1 MSQTT
6 KVVPH
11 VLLQLIPEHGRTE
24 HLIWGA
30 SRVAPLRHNQENL
43 IKSAGSKKKALE
55 PAEEDED
62 LQDMMDDPDRI
73 AAEDELLRKLL
84 EGQVWLDFQ
93 LRELD
98 HELALRMQGL
108 YRKIV
113 NAAQTTAQ
121 AQGYELVLVDDSIGE
136 LHVDRNSREPAQ
148 LQILQQIARRRVIY
162 ASETVDITDELIT
175 RMNNAY
181 RAGQ

>member
-1 MSQTT
+1 
-6 KVVPH
+6 
-11 VLLQLIPEHGRTE
+11 
-24 HLIWGA
+24 
-30 SRVAPLRHNQENL
+30 
-43 IKSAGSKKKALE
+43 
-55 PAEEDED
+55 
-62 LQDMMDDPDRI
+62 MMDDPDRI

-121 AQGYELVLVDDSIGE
+121 A
-136 LHVDRNSREPAQ
+136 HA
-148 LQILQQIARRRVIY
+148 
-162 ASETVDITDELIT
+162 
-175 RMNNAY
+175 
-181 RAGQ
+181 